1 MVTVRKTYVLGVSLA
16 LEKIDF
22 NTVIW
27 KCPVW
32 YLTSCHT
39 LFCFVFALFRDL
51 CPHLA
56 PDTFCGSASSQ
67 KDINLNATMPS
78 ALSPAML
85 PYTPLFR
92 WLTFYFTKCILYS
105 PPFLSLLIISPL
117 LEYTPSSSTFFSWN
131 PISALKYCLTN
142 QAQRNLC
149 GFFFFFCTIHCQEM
163 PSVSV
168 IPIQWEF

>member
-85 PYTPLFR
+85 PYTPLFW

-105 PPFLSLLIISPL
+105 PPFFVFA
-117 LEYTPSSSTFFSWN
+117 YYFSSSRIYSFLFY
-131 PISALKYCLTN
+131 IL
-142 QAQRNLC
+142 
-149 GFFFFFCTIHCQEM
+149 
-163 PSVSV
+163 
-168 IPIQWEF
+168 